1 MDAFKRKLGV
11 DMSKCSSSYQKPY
24 DYRFDAHIFP
34 LGFKVPDFVK
44 FSGNDNKSTRE
55 HISQFLAQLGD
66 LADRE
71 AFRIWLFSLSL
82 TGSAFA
88 WYSSLPPNSIGTW
101 DEMEAKFHDHF
112 FPKSMS

>member
-1 MDAFKRKLGV
+1 
-11 DMSKCSSSYQKPY
+11 MSKCSSSYQKPY
-24 DYRFDAHIFP
+24 DYRFNAHIFP
-34 LGFKVPDFVK
+34 LGVEVPDFVK

-101 DEMEAKFHDHF
+101 DEMEAKFDDHF